1 MPSISPL
8 DRKISSSEKNLN
20 IPDDDSGESGLC
32 NDAYEEEKE
41 APDENLDAYKTKEET
56 NQESEKKDVEVTEE
70 SSLHEKG
77 DAGNQLKTNEDT
89 LQPDTASTKSV
100 EIKNQPESNKAG
112 DESSAINCNSGSN
125 CGSSINGLEVNPPA
139 YSTNESG
146 KVTDNESC
154 STPFRMRHE
163 EVPMVGEKGGTPKIV
178 EKSYRDSKTSE
189 KEGPSEEEREVTKWK
204 HFKNEVHSFR
214 RPFMQKHNTLPPDP
228 SKGERLKYAFSCPP
242 HGKVGRFLTYLLLFI
257 LFWGSLVYIVHDMAL
272 PGGTIFSLLIL
283 IVTAQLGGM
292 LVAKIHL
299 PPLLGMLLVGI
310 LFRSAPFIDTI
321 GKSISTEW
329 SSSLRSMALVVIL
342 IRAGLGLDPVA
353 LKKLS
358 YVVLRLAVCPCLV
371 ETTTVAVVSHLLLD
385 FPWKWAFLLGFILA
399 AVSPAV
405 VVPCLLNLADQG
417 FGVEKGIPT
426 LVIAAASIDDVIAIS
441 GFGVCLGT
449 IFSNGSPL
457 WQGLKGPMEIG
468 MGIAYG
474 LIVGLI
480 LWVLPSKKE
489 GNANIYRFLMLFCA
503 GLLAIFGSKGIDFGG
518 AGALGCLCVAFIAG
532 YGWRREGRVGNKK
545 PVSEYFN
552 FVWILLQPM
561 LFGLIGTEIR
571 VGDLHPATVGWG
583 VVTLIIGLTLRV
595 IVSFFAVLGGGLT
608 LKERCFVTLAWLPK
622 ATVQAAIGSTA
633 LDYARELFGPSS
645 PEVLLGTKVL
655 TIAVL
660 VILITAP
667 VGAVAIMLS
676 ASRLLKKKVQNEEK
690 QDLES

>member
-1 MPSISPL
+1 WPTNRVRCGAWCGAVAAHFQQPVRCGAVRNTFSAARYGAVWCE
-8 DRKISSSEKNLN
+8 RKNKSAVRCGAWC
-20 IPDDDSGESGLC
+20 DDFG
-32 NDAYEEEKE
+32 A
-41 APDENLDAYKTKEET
+41 
-56 NQESEKKDVEVTEE
+56 VR
-70 SSLHEKG
+70 
-77 DAGNQLKTNEDT
+77 
-89 LQPDTASTKSV
+89 
-100 EIKNQPESNKAG
+100 
-112 DESSAINCNSGSN
+112 GSN

-204 HFKNEVHSFR
+204 HFKNE
-214 RPFMQKHNTLPPDP
+214 
-228 SKGERLKYAFSCPP
+228 
-242 HGKVGRFLTYLLLFI
+242 VGRFLTYLLLFI

-449 IFSNGSPL
+449 IFSNGSSL

-622 ATVQAAIGSTA
+622 ATVQ
-633 LDYARELFGPSS
+633 
-645 PEVLLGTKVL
+645 VL

-676 ASRLLKKKVQNEEK
+676 AIV
-690 QDLES
+690 

>member
-1 MPSISPL
+1 MALRRLPYTSFSNRHKIL
-8 DRKISSSEKNLN
+8 LITVMHQWIIKISSESN
-20 IPDDDSGESGLC
+20 ISHAFESG
-32 NDAYEEEKE
+32 ND
-41 APDENLDAYKTKEET
+41 
-56 NQESEKKDVEVTEE
+56 
-70 SSLHEKG
+70 
-77 DAGNQLKTNEDT
+77 
-89 LQPDTASTKSV
+89 
-100 EIKNQPESNKAG
+100 
-112 DESSAINCNSGSN
+112 SSAINCNNGSN
-125 CGSSINGLEVNPPA
+125 CGSSINGLEANPPA
-139 YSTNESG
+139 YSPNENG

-163 EVPMVGEKGGTPKIV
+163 EVPMVGEKGATPKIV

-189 KEGPSEEEREVTKWK
+189 KEGPTEEEREVTKWK
-204 HFKNEVHSFR
+204 HFKNEVHSLR

-242 HGKVGRFLTYLLLFI
+242 HGKIGRFLTYLLLFI

-283 IVTAQLGGM
+283 VVTAQIGGM

-310 LFRSAPFIDTI
+310 LFRSAPFIDSI

-342 IRAGLGLDPVA
+342 IRAGLGLDPEA

-371 ETTTVAVVSHLLLD
+371 ETITVAVVSNLLLG
-385 FPWKWAFLLGFILA
+385 FPWKWAFLLGFVLA

-417 FGVEKGIPT
+417 YGVEKGIPT

-449 IFSNGSPL
+449 IFSNGSSL
-457 WQGLKGPMEIG
+457 WQGLKGPMEFG

-480 LWVLPSKKE
+480 LW
-489 GNANIYRFLMLFCA
+489 
-503 GLLAIFGSKGIDFGG
+503 IDFGG

-532 YGWRREGRVGNKK
+532 YGWRREGRVVNK
-545 PVSEYFN
+545 
-552 FVWILLQPM
+552 
-561 LFGLIGTEIR
+561 

-583 VVTLIIGLTLRV
+583 VVTLIIGLTFRV

-608 LKERCFVTLAWLPK
+608 LRERFFVALAWLPK
-622 ATVQAAIGSTA
+622 ATVQ
-633 LDYARELFGPSS
+633 
-645 PEVLLGTKVL
+645 VL

-660 VILITAP
+660 FC
-667 VGAVAIMLS
+667 
-676 ASRLLKKKVQNEEK
+676 R
-690 QDLES
+690 